1 MKFLRDIN
9 VADKRVLVRVDFNVS
24 LDAGGNITDDFKI
37 RATLPTIKYL
47 VAAGAK
53 IILMSHL
60 KALDKNEKYS
70 LKPVVERLTKLAG
83 QEIRFVNDCISE
95 EAVQAAAGLK
105 AGEILLLEN
114 LRFYKE
120 EKENNEFF
128 AKKLAALGEVYVNDA
143 FAECHRDFTSSTVT
157 ITQFLPSY
165 AGLLLEAEIKN
176 LTKVRDQHEHPFCVI
191 IGGAKISTK
200 IKLIKSFLNKADD
213 IVLGGAL
220 ANTILHAKGIV
231 GKSII
236 EESMA
241 AEFNNLEITNTKLH
255 LPLDALV
262 CADRDNMAT
271 CHIGPV
277 GFIQPGESILDI
289 GFDSEKLFS
298 NVIKTAKMVIWNGP
312 MGLFENDF
320 FAHGT
325 RAIAE
330 AITSSEAF
338 SVVGGGETIAYL
350 EKNGLADKFSFI
362 STGGG
367 AMLKFLSGEAMP
379 GIEALG

>member
-1 MKFLRDIN
+1 M
-9 VADKRVLVRVDFNVS
+9 
-24 LDAGGNITDDFKI
+24 
-37 RATLPTIKYL
+37 
-47 VAAGAK
+47 
-53 IILMSHL
+53 
-60 KALDKNEKYS
+60 
-70 LKPVVERLTKLAG
+70 
-83 QEIRFVNDCISE
+83 
-95 EAVQAAAGLK
+95 
-105 AGEILLLEN
+105 
-114 LRFYKE
+114 
-120 EKENNEFF
+120 
-128 AKKLAALGEVYVNDA
+128 
-143 FAECHRDFTSSTVT
+143 
-157 ITQFLPSY
+157 
-165 AGLLLEAEIKN
+165 EAEIKN

-220 ANTILHAKGIV
+220 ANTILHAKGIAV

-350 EKNGLADKFSFI
+350 EKIGLADKFSFI